1 MNSKMSAALI
11 CAACGLTAC
20 DTTPTRSPPELTP
33 VSVVIDQMKDELNAF
48 IATDPTVKPNLGACY
63 DGKKPMNLVPLNA
76 TVTLK
81 AIVGS
86 ENDPTFGLIAPIGG
100 IALDPSYSGA
110 YSASQTQTI
119 VIPLSIPDFST
130 AQRPVAPGAH
140 PLGSALAKFRDEILK
155 IDHAKTPCLQ
165 YKSGDKANFKLSV
178 VFDAVRKSTGGIA
191 LQLVAFKI
199 GDKETKTS
207 GSHQTLDIELGLTP
221 GGSVLLEEIS
231 PAGRIPKA
239 FELPPADRLKR

>member
-1 MNSKMSAALI
+1 MNSKMSATLL

-20 DTTPTRSPPELTP
+20 NTMPTRQPPELTH
-33 VSVVIDQMKDELNAF
+33 VSVVIDQLKDELNAF
-48 IATDPTVKPNLGACY
+48 IATDPTVQPNLGACY

-81 AIVGS
+81 AVVGS

-100 IALDPSYSGA
+100 VALDPSYSGA
-110 YSASQTQTI
+110 YSTSQTQTI
-119 VIPLSIPDFST
+119 VIPLSIPDSSK
-130 AQRPVAPGAH
+130 AQKPIAPGAH

-155 IDHAKTPCLQ
+155 IDHDKTPCLQ

-191 LQLVAFKI
+191 LQLVVFKI
-199 GDKETKTS
+199 GDKQTKTS
-207 GSHQTLDIELGLTP
+207 ESHQILDIELGLTP
-221 GGSVLLEEIS
+221 GGDVLLEDIQ
-231 PAGRIPKA
+231 PAGRIPKI
-239 FELPPADRLKR
+239 FESLPVERPKR